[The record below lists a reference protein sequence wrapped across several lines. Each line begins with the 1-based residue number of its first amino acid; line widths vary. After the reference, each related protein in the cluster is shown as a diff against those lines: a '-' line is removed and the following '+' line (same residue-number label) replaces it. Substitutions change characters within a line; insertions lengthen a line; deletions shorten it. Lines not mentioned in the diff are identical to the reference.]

1 MAKNILWFLLLALI
15 FALAVP
21 GCATSSAPKSGR
33 QADGSI
39 VVVIP
44 ADKAKLCVGE
54 GGCGLFS
61 AARIAE
67 IQQEAYESGADAS
80 CKKNRM
86 QL

>member
-54 GGCGLFS
+54 GG
-61 AARIAE
+61 I
-67 IQQEAYESGADAS
+67 INIIADALV
-80 CKKNRM
+80 
-86 QL
+86 QLAEDDLA